1 MRHSRAYM
9 KHVMEAADDAP
20 LLYFGSPYS
29 IQTYSTVKTWFVKVT
44 EKTLLLCSFPTAI
57 IIILLLVEPKD
68 WPIGEQI
75 AFCFVPFM
83 VGMPFAWIFTFIQ
96 GYLLPKRVKRIFNEI
111 SEAAFIGFEKKEL
124 DPGYTQL
131 LSHNE
136 EWHLEFYQ
144 INNRNMIA
152 LLAIF
157 KPRIDDQE
165 LDETILE
172 EQFKS
177 FCEKRCAMLKNKS
190 LAQYVNVYPY
200 HIRVNL
206 PMKLKLTTPDYRNL
220 YHDLKAFVDSI
231 NCEIVLV
238 ESYSASKL

>member
-44 EKTLLLCSFPTAI
+44 EKALLLCSFPTAI
-57 IIILLLVEPKD
+57 IIILLLVAPKD

-111 SEAAFIGFEKKEL
+111 SEAAFVG
-124 DPGYTQL
+124 
-131 LSHNE
+131 NE
-136 EWHLEFYQ
+136 QSRRAFSVTFTNQVFTVE
-144 INNRNMIA
+144 
-152 LLAIF
+152 
-157 KPRIDDQE
+157 
-165 LDETILE
+165 
-172 EQFKS
+172 
-177 FCEKRCAMLKNKS
+177 
-190 LAQYVNVYPY
+190 YV
-200 HIRVNL
+200 
-206 PMKLKLTTPDYRNL
+206 
-220 YHDLKAFVDSI
+220 
-231 NCEIVLV
+231 
-238 ESYSASKL
+238 